1 MSEGKNNTV
10 MLTIIGIATLLIAV
24 VGATFAYFS
33 ATLTGTDSEKEY
45 TVRSATVGT
54 QFNGGADITATGIYP
69 KAEAW
74 GTKTFSIKTTSTK
87 GVSTKYRISLVID
100 DNDTTADATISDGA
114 GHVKRFQANALSYT
128 LTATEDKAATEGTMP
143 TATETK
149 IADPSQD
156 IVFGTATIYGND
168 AQEVTQTYTLS
179 MFFKNTNEDQNAN
192 QGAQFK
198 AHISISEIT
207 PKN

>member
-33 ATLTGTDSEKEY
+33 ATLTGTNDEKEY

-54 QFNGGADITATGIYP
+54 EFNGGTDITATGIYP

-87 GVSTKYRISLVID
+87 GVSTKYRIALVID

-114 GHVKRFQANALSYT
+114 GHIKRFQANALSYT
-128 LTATEDKAATEGTMP
+128 LTAIEANAATKGIMP
-143 TATETK
+143 TATETQ
-149 IADPSQD
+149 IADPSQN
-156 IVFGTATIYGND
+156 IVFGEATIYGND
-168 AQEVTQTYTLS
+168 KTEVTQTYTLS
-179 MFFKNTNEDQNAN
+179 MFFKDTNEDQNAN

-198 AHISISEIT
+198 GHIEIT
-207 PKN
+207 EITQ

>member
-54 QFNGGADITATGIYP
+54 EFNGGDQIAAAGIYP
-69 KAEAW
+69 KEEAW
-74 GTKTFSIKTTSTK
+74 GTKTFSIKTTATK
-87 GVSTKYRISLVID
+87 GVSTKYKITLVID

-128 LTATEDKAATEGTMP
+128 LTATEANASTKGTMP
-143 TATETK
+143 TATETQ
-149 IADPSQD
+149 IADPSTN
-156 IVFGTATIYGND
+156 IVFGDATIYGND

-179 MFFKNTNEDQNAN
+179 MFFKDTGEDQNAN

-198 AHISISEIT
+198 GHIAITEIRQ
-207 PKN
+207 

>member
-54 QFNGGADITATGIYP
+54 EFNGGADITATGIYP

-74 GTKTFSIKTTSTK
+74 GTKTFSIKTTATK
-87 GVSTKYRISLVID
+87 GVSTKYKITLVID
-100 DNDTTADATISDGA
+100 DNDTTEDATISDGA

-128 LTATEDKAATEGTMP
+128 LTATEANAASKGTMP
-143 TATETK
+143 TATETQ
-149 IADPSQD
+149 IADPSKD
-156 IVFGTATIYGND
+156 IVFGDATIYGND
-168 AQEVTQTYTLS
+168 TQEVTQTYTLS
-179 MFFKNTNEDQNAN
+179 MFFKDTDEDQNAN

-198 AHISISEIT
+198 GHIAITEIT
-207 PKN
+207 Q

>member
-33 ATLTGTDSEKEY
+33 ATLTGTNNEKEY

-54 QFNGGADITATGIYP
+54 EFNGGADITATGIYP
-69 KAEAW
+69 KEEAW

-100 DNDTTADATISDGA
+100 DNDTTADTTISDGA

-128 LTATEDKAATEGTMP
+128 LTAIEANAATKGTMP

-149 IADPSQD
+149 IADPSKD
-156 IVFGTATIYGND
+156 IVFGEATIYGND
-168 AQEVTQTYTLS
+168 AVEVTQTYTLS
-179 MFFKNTNEDQNAN
+179 MFFKDTGTDQNAN

-207 PKN
+207 Q

>member
-33 ATLTGTDSEKEY
+33 AQLTGMDKEEVY
-45 TVRSATVGT
+45 TIKSATVGT
-54 QFNGGADITATGIYP
+54 EFNGGAEVTATGIYP

-74 GTKTFSIKTTSTK
+74 GTKEFTVKTTSSK
-87 GVSTKYRISLVID
+87 GVATKYSITLVID
-100 DNDTTADATISDGA
+100 DNDTTADATISDGK
-114 GHVKRFQANALSYT
+114 GLIKRFQANALSYT
-128 LTATEDKAATEGTMP
+128 LTAVEANQDKDGTMP

-149 IADPSQD
+149 IADPSKN
-156 IVFGTATIYGND
+156 IVFGEATIYGND

-179 MFFKNTNEDQNAN
+179 MFFKDTGEDQNAN

-207 PKN
+207 Q

>member
-54 QFNGGADITATGIYP
+54 EFNGGDQIAAAGIYP
-69 KAEAW
+69 KEEAW
-74 GTKTFSIKTTSTK
+74 GTKTFSIKTTATK
-87 GVSTKYRISLVID
+87 GVSTKYKITLVID

-128 LTATEDKAATEGTMP
+128 LTATEANAATEGKMP

-149 IADPSQD
+149 IADPSTD
-156 IVFGTATIYGND
+156 IVFGEATIYGND
-168 AQEVTQTYTLS
+168 KQEVTQTYTLS
-179 MFFKNTNEDQNAN
+179 MFFKDTGEDQNAN

-198 AHISISEIT
+198 GHIAITEIT
-207 PKN
+207 Q

>member
-33 ATLTGTDSEKEY
+33 ATLTGTNNEKEY

-54 QFNGGADITATGIYP
+54 EFNGGTDITATGIYP

-87 GVSTKYRISLVID
+87 GVSTKYRIALVID

-114 GHVKRFQANALSYT
+114 GHIKRFQANALSYT
-128 LTATEDKAATEGTMP
+128 LTAIEANAATKGIMP
-143 TATETK
+143 TATETQ
-149 IADPSQD
+149 IADPSQN
-156 IVFGTATIYGND
+156 IVFGEATIYGND
-168 AQEVTQTYTLS
+168 KTEVTQTYTLS
-179 MFFKNTNEDQNAN
+179 MFFKDTNEDQNAN

-198 AHISISEIT
+198 GHIEIT
-207 PKN
+207 EITQ

>member
-33 ATLTGTDSEKEY
+33 ATLTGTNNEKEY

-54 QFNGGADITATGIYP
+54 EFNGGADITATGIYP
-69 KAEAW
+69 KEEAW

-87 GVSTKYRISLVID
+87 GVSTKYRIALVID
-100 DNDTTADATISDGA
+100 DNDTTADTTISDGA
-114 GHVKRFQANALSYT
+114 GHIKRFQANALSYT
-128 LTATEDKAATEGTMP
+128 LTASEANAATEGIMP
-143 TATETK
+143 TATETQ
-149 IADPSQD
+149 IADPSDD
-156 IVFGTATIYGND
+156 IVFGEATIYGND
-168 AQEVTQTYTLS
+168 AVEVTQTYTLS
-179 MFFKNTNEDQNAN
+179 MFFKDTGTDQNAN

-207 PKN
+207 Q

>member
-33 ATLTGTDSEKEY
+33 ATVTGSDEEY
-45 TVRSATVGT
+45 TVKSATVGT
-54 QFNGGADITATGIYP
+54 EFIGGVQIAAAGIYP
-69 KAEAW
+69 KEEAW

-87 GVSTKYRISLVID
+87 GVATKYKITLVID

-114 GHVKRFQANALSYT
+114 GNVKRFQANALSYT
-128 LTATEDKAATEGTMP
+128 LTATEANAATEGTMP

-149 IADPSQD
+149 IADPSKD
-156 IVFGTATIYGND
+156 IVFGEATIYGND
-168 AQEVTQTYTLS
+168 KQEVTQTYTLS
-179 MFFKNTNEDQNAN
+179 MFFKDTGKDQNAN

-198 AHISISEIT
+198 GHIAITEIT
-207 PKN
+207 Q

>member
-33 ATLTGTDSEKEY
+33 ATLTGISDEKEY

-54 QFNGGADITATGIYP
+54 QFNGGDQIAAAGIYP
-69 KAEAW
+69 KEEAW

-87 GVSTKYRISLVID
+87 GVSTKYKITLVID

-114 GHVKRFQANALSYT
+114 GHVKRFEANALSYT
-128 LTATEDKAATEGTMP
+128 LTATEANAATKGTMP
-143 TATETK
+143 TATETQ
-149 IADPSQD
+149 IADPSKD
-156 IVFGTATIYGND
+156 IVFGEATIYGND
-168 AQEVTQTYTLS
+168 AVEVTQTYTLS
-179 MFFKNTNEDQNAN
+179 MFFKDTGTDQNAN

-207 PKN
+207 Q

>member
-33 ATLTGTDSEKEY
+33 AQLTGSDTEY
-45 TVRSATVGT
+45 TVKSATVGT
-54 QFNGGADITATGIYP
+54 EFNGGADITATGIYP

-87 GVSTKYRISLVID
+87 GVSTKYSITLVID
-100 DNDTTADATISDGA
+100 NNDATSDA
-114 GHVKRFQANALSYT
+114 DLNDGHGKIKRFQPNALSYT
-128 LTATEDKAATEGTMP
+128 LTAREDNAATEGTMP

-149 IADPSQD
+149 IVDPSQN

-179 MFFKNTNEDQNAN
+179 MFFKDTGQDQNAN

-198 AHISISEIT
+198 AHIAISEIIQ
-207 PKN
+207 

>member
-45 TVRSATVGT
+45 IVRSATVGT
-54 QFNGGADITATGIYP
+54 EFNGGEQIAAAEIYP

-74 GTKTFSIKTTSTK
+74 GTKTFSIKTTATK
-87 GVSTKYRISLVID
+87 GVSTKYKITLVID

-128 LTATEDKAATEGTMP
+128 LTATEANAATKGTMP
-143 TATETK
+143 TATETQ
-149 IADPSQD
+149 IADPSKD
-156 IVFGTATIYGND
+156 IVFGDATIYGND
-168 AQEVTQTYTLS
+168 TQEVTQTYTLS
-179 MFFKNTNEDQNAN
+179 MFFKDTGEDQNAN

-198 AHISISEIT
+198 GHIAITEIT
-207 PKN
+207 Q

>member
-33 ATLTGTDSEKEY
+33 AQLTGTDSEKEY

-54 QFNGGADITATGIYP
+54 EFNGGVDLTATGIYP

-74 GTKTFSIKTTSTK
+74 GTKTFSIKTTATK
-87 GVSTKYRISLVID
+87 GVSTKYSITLVID
-100 DNDTTADATISDGA
+100 DNDTTTDATISDGA
-114 GHVKRFQANALSYT
+114 GHIKRFQADALSYT
-128 LTATEDKAATEGTMP
+128 LTATEANAATKGTMP

-149 IADPSQD
+149 ITDPTQN
-156 IVFGTATIYGND
+156 IVFGEATIYGND

-179 MFFKNTNEDQNAN
+179 MFFKDTGEDQNAN

-198 AHISISEIT
+198 AHIAISEIT
-207 PKN
+207 Q

>member
-54 QFNGGADITATGIYP
+54 EFNGGADITATGIYP

-74 GTKTFSIKTTSTK
+74 GTKTFLIKTTATK
-87 GVSTKYRISLVID
+87 GVSTKYKITLVID
-100 DNDTTADATISDGA
+100 DNDTTEDATISDGA

-128 LTATEDKAATEGTMP
+128 LTATEANAASKGTMP
-143 TATETK
+143 TATETQ
-149 IADPSQD
+149 IADPSKD
-156 IVFGTATIYGND
+156 IVFGDATIYGND
-168 AQEVTQTYTLS
+168 TQEVTQTYTLS
-179 MFFKNTNEDQNAN
+179 MFFKDTGEDQNAN

-198 AHISISEIT
+198 GHIAITEIT
-207 PKN
+207 Q

>member
-33 ATLTGTDSEKEY
+33 ATLTGISDEKEY

-69 KAEAW
+69 KEEAW

-87 GVSTKYRISLVID
+87 GVSTKYRIALVID
-100 DNDTTADATISDGA
+100 DNDTTADATISDGH
-114 GHVKRFQANALSYT
+114 GLIKKFQPNALSYT
-128 LTATEDKAATEGTMP
+128 LTAVEANAATKGTMP

-149 IADPSQD
+149 IADPSQN
-156 IVFGTATIYGND
+156 IVFGEATIYGND
-168 AQEVTQTYTLS
+168 SIEVTQTYTLS
-179 MFFKNTNEDQNAN
+179 MFFKDTATDQNAN

-198 AHISISEIT
+198 GHIEIT
-207 PKN
+207 EITQ

>member
-33 ATLTGTDSEKEY
+33 ATLTGTKNEKEY

-69 KAEAW
+69 KEEAW

-100 DNDTTADATISDGA
+100 DNDTTADTTISDGA
-114 GHVKRFQANALSYT
+114 GHIKRFQANALSYT
-128 LTATEDKAATEGTMP
+128 LTASEANAATEGIMP
-143 TATETK
+143 TATETQ
-149 IADPSQD
+149 IADPSKD
-156 IVFGTATIYGND
+156 IVFGEATIYGND
-168 AQEVTQTYTLS
+168 AVEVTQTYTLS
-179 MFFKNTNEDQNAN
+179 MFFKDTGTDQNAN

-198 AHISISEIT
+198 GHIEIT
-207 PKN
+207 EITQ

>member
-33 ATLTGTDSEKEY
+33 ATLTGTNNEKEY

-54 QFNGGADITATGIYP
+54 EFNGGVDITATGIYP
-69 KAEAW
+69 KEEAW
-74 GTKTFSIKTTSTK
+74 GSKTFSIKTTSTK

-100 DNDTTADATISDGA
+100 DNDTTADETISDGA
-114 GHVKRFQANALSYT
+114 GHIKRFQANALSYT
-128 LTATEDKAATEGTMP
+128 LTAIEANAATEGIMP

-149 IADPSQD
+149 IANPSKD
-156 IVFGTATIYGND
+156 IVFGEATIYGN
-168 AQEVTQTYTLS
+168 APQEVTQTYTLS
-179 MFFKNTNEDQNAN
+179 MFFKDTGQDQNAN

-207 PKN
+207 Q

>member
-33 ATLTGTDSEKEY
+33 ATLTGTQDEKEY

-54 QFNGGADITATGIYP
+54 EFDSGADITATGIYP
-69 KAEAW
+69 KEEAW

-87 GVSTKYRISLVID
+87 GVSTKYRITLVID
-100 DNDTTADATISDGA
+100 DNDTTADATISDGH
-114 GHVKRFQANALSYT
+114 GLIKKFQPNALSYT
-128 LTATEDKAATEGTMP
+128 LTAVEKNAATEGRMP
-143 TATETK
+143 TATTETK

-156 IVFGTATIYGND
+156 IVFGEATIYGND
-168 AQEVTQTYTLS
+168 AVEVTQTYTLS
-179 MFFKNTNEDQNAN
+179 MFFKDTRTDQNAN

-207 PKN
+207 Q

>member
-33 ATLTGTDSEKEY
+33 ATVTGSDEEY
-45 TVRSATVGT
+45 TVKSATVGT
-54 QFNGGADITATGIYP
+54 EFIGGVQIAAAGIYP
-69 KAEAW
+69 KEEAW

-87 GVSTKYRISLVID
+87 GVATKYKITLVID

-114 GHVKRFQANALSYT
+114 GNVKRFQANALSYT
-128 LTATEDKAATEGTMP
+128 LTATEANAATEGTMP

-149 IADPSQD
+149 IADPSKN
-156 IVFGTATIYGND
+156 IVFGEATIYGND
-168 AQEVTQTYTLS
+168 KQEVTQTYTLS
-179 MFFKNTNEDQNAN
+179 MFFKDTGKDQNAN

-198 AHISISEIT
+198 GHIAITEIT
-207 PKN
+207 Q

>member
-10 MLTIIGIATLLIAV
+10 LLTIIGIATLLIAV

-33 ATLTGTDSEKEY
+33 ATLTGTNNEKEY

-54 QFNGGADITATGIYP
+54 EFNGGVDITATGIYP
-69 KAEAW
+69 KEEAW

-100 DNDTTADATISDGA
+100 DNDTTADTTISDGA

-128 LTATEDKAATEGTMP
+128 LTAIEANAATKGTMP

-149 IADPSQD
+149 IADPSKD
-156 IVFGTATIYGND
+156 IVFGEATIYGND
-168 AQEVTQTYTLS
+168 AVEVTQTYTLS
-179 MFFKNTNEDQNAN
+179 MFFKDTGTDQNAN

-207 PKN
+207 Q

>member
-33 ATLTGTDSEKEY
+33 ATLTGTNNEKEY

-54 QFNGGADITATGIYP
+54 EFNGGADITATGIYP
-69 KAEAW
+69 KEEAW

-100 DNDTTADATISDGA
+100 DNDTTADTTISDSA
-114 GHVKRFQANALSYT
+114 GHIKRFQANALSYT
-128 LTATEDKAATEGTMP
+128 LTASEANAATEGIMP
-143 TATETK
+143 TATETQ

-156 IVFGTATIYGND
+156 IVFGEATIYGND
-168 AQEVTQTYTLS
+168 AVEVTQTYTLS
-179 MFFKNTNEDQNAN
+179 MFFKDTGTDQNAN

-198 AHISISEIT
+198 AHIAISEIT
-207 PKN
+207 Q

>member
-33 ATLTGTDSEKEY
+33 ATLSGTESEKEY

-54 QFNGGADITATGIYP
+54 QFNGGDQIAAAGIYP

-74 GTKTFSIKTTSTK
+74 GTKTFSIKTTATK
-87 GVSTKYRISLVID
+87 GVSTKYKITLVID
-100 DNDTTADATISDGA
+100 DNDTTADATISDGT
-114 GHVKRFQANALSYT
+114 GHIKRFQENALSYT
-128 LTATEDKAATEGTMP
+128 LTAIEEHAATEGIMP
-143 TATETK
+143 TAPETQ
-149 IADPSQD
+149 IADPSKD
-156 IVFGTATIYGND
+156 IVFGEATIYGND

-179 MFFKNTNEDQNAN
+179 MFFKDTNQDQNAN

-198 AHISISEIT
+198 GHIAITEIT
-207 PKN
+207 Q

>member
-33 ATLTGTDSEKEY
+33 ATLSGTDSEKEY

-54 QFNGGADITATGIYP
+54 EFNGGDQIAAAGIYP
-69 KAEAW
+69 KEEAW
-74 GTKTFSIKTTSTK
+74 GTKTFSIKTTATK
-87 GVSTKYRISLVID
+87 GVSTKYKITLVID

-128 LTATEDKAATEGTMP
+128 LTATEANAASKGTMP
-143 TATETK
+143 TATETQ
-149 IADPSQD
+149 IADPSKD
-156 IVFGTATIYGND
+156 IVFGDATIYGND
-168 AQEVTQTYTLS
+168 TQEVTQTYTLS
-179 MFFKNTNEDQNAN
+179 MFFKDTGEDQNAN

-198 AHISISEIT
+198 GHIAITEIT
-207 PKN
+207 Q

>member
-33 ATLTGTDSEKEY
+33 ATLTGTNDEKEY

-54 QFNGGADITATGIYP
+54 QFNGGDQIAAAGIYP
-69 KAEAW
+69 KEEAW

-87 GVSTKYRISLVID
+87 GVSTKYKITLVID

-128 LTATEDKAATEGTMP
+128 LTATEANAATKGTMP
-143 TATETK
+143 TATETQ
-149 IADPSQD
+149 ITDPSKD
-156 IVFGTATIYGND
+156 IVFGEATIYGND
-168 AQEVTQTYTLS
+168 AVEVTQTYTLS
-179 MFFKNTNEDQNAN
+179 MFFKDTGTDQNAN

-207 PKN
+207 Q

>member
-33 ATLTGTDSEKEY
+33 ATLTGTNNEKEY

-54 QFNGGADITATGIYP
+54 EFNGGVDITATGIYP
-69 KAEAW
+69 KEEAW

-87 GVSTKYRISLVID
+87 GLSTKYRISLVID
-100 DNDTTADATISDGA
+100 DNDTTADTTISDGA

-128 LTATEDKAATEGTMP
+128 LTAIEANAATKGTMP
-143 TATETK
+143 TATETN
-149 IADPSQD
+149 IADSSKD
-156 IVFGTATIYGND
+156 FVFGEATIYGND
-168 AQEVTQTYTLS
+168 AVEVTQTYTLS
-179 MFFKNTNEDQNAN
+179 MFFKDTGTDQNAN

-198 AHISISEIT
+198 AHIAISEIT
-207 PKN
+207 Q

>member
-33 ATLTGTDSEKEY
+33 ATLTGTNNEKEY

-54 QFNGGADITATGIYP
+54 EFNGGVDITATGIYP
-69 KAEAW
+69 KEEAW

-87 GVSTKYRISLVID
+87 GLSTKYRISLVID
-100 DNDTTADATISDGA
+100 DNDTTADTTISDGA

-128 LTATEDKAATEGTMP
+128 LTAIEANAATKGTMP

-149 IADPSQD
+149 IADPSKD
-156 IVFGTATIYGND
+156 IVFGEATIYGND
-168 AQEVTQTYTLS
+168 AVEVTQTYTLS
-179 MFFKNTNEDQNAN
+179 MFFKDTGTDQNAN

-198 AHISISEIT
+198 AHIEISEIT
-207 PKN
+207 Q

>member
-33 ATLTGTDSEKEY
+33 ATLTGTNNEKEY

-54 QFNGGADITATGIYP
+54 EFNGGADITATGIYP
-69 KAEAW
+69 KEEAW

-87 GVSTKYRISLVID
+87 GLSTKYRISLVID
-100 DNDTTADATISDGA
+100 DNDTTADTTISDGA

-128 LTATEDKAATEGTMP
+128 LTAIEANAATKGTMP

-149 IADPSQD
+149 IADPSKD
-156 IVFGTATIYGND
+156 IVFGEATIYGND
-168 AQEVTQTYTLS
+168 AVEVTQTYTLS
-179 MFFKNTNEDQNAN
+179 MFFKDTGTDQNAN

-198 AHISISEIT
+198 AHIAISEIT
-207 PKN
+207 Q

>member
-54 QFNGGADITATGIYP
+54 EFNGGEQIATAGIYP

-74 GTKTFSIKTTSTK
+74 GTKTFSIKTTATK
-87 GVSTKYRISLVID
+87 GVSTKY
-100 DNDTTADATISDGA
+100 
-114 GHVKRFQANALSYT
+114 
-128 LTATEDKAATEGTMP
+128 
-143 TATETK
+143 K
-149 IADPSQD
+149 IIQL
-156 IVFGTATIYGND
+156 
-168 AQEVTQTYTLS
+168 QTQLYLMVLDMLRDSKQTHY
-179 MFFKNTNEDQNAN
+179 
-192 QGAQFK
+192 
-198 AHISISEIT
+198 HIH
-207 PKN
+207 

>member
-33 ATLTGTDSEKEY
+33 ATLTGTKDEKEY

-54 QFNGGADITATGIYP
+54 QFNGGADITATEIYP
-69 KAEAW
+69 KEEAW

-87 GVSTKYRISLVID
+87 GVSTKYRITLVID
-100 DNDTTADATISDGA
+100 DNDTTADTTISDGA

-128 LTATEDKAATEGTMP
+128 LTAIEANAATKGTMP
-143 TATETK
+143 TATETQ

-156 IVFGTATIYGND
+156 IVFGEATIYGND
-168 AQEVTQTYTLS
+168 SIEVTQTYTLS
-179 MFFKNTNEDQNAN
+179 MFFKDTGIDQNAN

-207 PKN
+207 Q

>member
-33 ATLTGTDSEKEY
+33 ATLTGTNNEKEY

-54 QFNGGADITATGIYP
+54 EFNGGADITATGIYP
-69 KAEAW
+69 KEEAW

-100 DNDTTADATISDGA
+100 DNDTTADETISDGA
-114 GHVKRFQANALSYT
+114 GHIKRFQANALSYT
-128 LTATEDKAATEGTMP
+128 LTAIEANAATEGTMP
-143 TATETK
+143 TATETQ
-149 IADPSQD
+149 IADPSDD
-156 IVFGTATIYGND
+156 IVFGEATIYGND
-168 AQEVTQTYTLS
+168 AVEVTQTYTLS
-179 MFFKNTNEDQNAN
+179 MFFKDTGTDQNAN

-207 PKN
+207 Q

>member
-33 ATLTGTDSEKEY
+33 ATLTGTNNEKEY

-69 KAEAW
+69 KEEAW

-100 DNDTTADATISDGA
+100 DNDTTADTTISDGA
-114 GHVKRFQANALSYT
+114 GHIKRFQANALSYT
-128 LTATEDKAATEGTMP
+128 LTAIEANAATKGTMP
-143 TATETK
+143 TATETQ

-156 IVFGTATIYGND
+156 IVFGEATIYGND
-168 AQEVTQTYTLS
+168 AVEVTQTYTLS
-179 MFFKNTNEDQNAN
+179 MFFKDTGTDQNAN

-207 PKN
+207 Q

>member
-33 ATLTGTDSEKEY
+33 ATLTGISDEKEY

-87 GVSTKYRISLVID
+87 GVSTKYRITLVID
-100 DNDTTADATISDGA
+100 DNDTTADETISDGA
-114 GHVKRFQANALSYT
+114 GHIKRFQANALSYT
-128 LTATEDKAATEGTMP
+128 LTAIEANAATKGTMP
-143 TATETK
+143 TATETQ
-149 IADPSQD
+149 IANPSKD
-156 IVFGTATIYGND
+156 IVFGEATIYGND
-168 AQEVTQTYTLS
+168 AVEVTQTYTLS
-179 MFFKNTNEDQNAN
+179 MFFKDTGTDQNAN
-192 QGAQFK
+192 QCAQFK

-207 PKN
+207 Q

>member
-33 ATLTGTDSEKEY
+33 ATLTGTENEKEY

-54 QFNGGADITATGIYP
+54 QFNGGPDITATGIYP
-69 KAEAW
+69 KEEAW

-100 DNDTTADATISDGA
+100 DNDTTADTTISDGA
-114 GHVKRFQANALSYT
+114 GHIKRFQANALSYT
-128 LTATEDKAATEGTMP
+128 LTASEANAATEGIMP
-143 TATETK
+143 TATETQ

-156 IVFGTATIYGND
+156 IVFGEATIYGND
-168 AQEVTQTYTLS
+168 AVEVTQTYTLS
-179 MFFKNTNEDQNAN
+179 MFFKDTGTDQNAN

-207 PKN
+207 Q

>member
-33 ATLTGTDSEKEY
+33 ATLTGTNNEKEY

-54 QFNGGADITATGIYP
+54 EFNGGADITATGIYP
-69 KAEAW
+69 KEEAW

-87 GVSTKYRISLVID
+87 GVSTKYRITLVID
-100 DNDTTADATISDGA
+100 DNDTTADTTISDGA
-114 GHVKRFQANALSYT
+114 GHIKRFQANALSYT
-128 LTATEDKAATEGTMP
+128 LTASEANAATEGIMP
-143 TATETK
+143 TATETQ
-149 IADPSQD
+149 IANPSQD
-156 IVFGTATIYGND
+156 IVFGEATIYGND
-168 AQEVTQTYTLS
+168 AVEVTQTYTLS
-179 MFFKNTNEDQNAN
+179 MFFKDTGTDQNAN

-207 PKN
+207 Q

>member
-33 ATLTGTDSEKEY
+33 ATLTGTNNEKEY

-54 QFNGGADITATGIYP
+54 EFNGGADITATGIYP
-69 KAEAW
+69 KEEAW

-87 GVSTKYRISLVID
+87 GVSTKYRITLVID
-100 DNDTTADATISDGA
+100 NNDTTADTTISDGA
-114 GHVKRFQANALSYT
+114 GHIKRFQANALSYT
-128 LTATEDKAATEGTMP
+128 LTASEANAATEGIMP
-143 TATETK
+143 TATETQ
-149 IADPSQD
+149 IANPSQD
-156 IVFGTATIYGND
+156 IVFGEATIYGND
-168 AQEVTQTYTLS
+168 AVEVTQTYTLS
-179 MFFKNTNEDQNAN
+179 MFFKDTGTDQNAN

-207 PKN
+207 Q

>member
-33 ATLTGTDSEKEY
+33 ATLTGTDNEQEY

-54 QFNGGADITATGIYP
+54 QFNGGVDITATGIYP
-69 KAEAW
+69 KEEAW
-74 GTKTFSIKTTSTK
+74 GSKTFSIKTTSTK

-100 DNDTTADATISDGA
+100 DNDTTADETISDGA
-114 GHVKRFQANALSYT
+114 GHIKRFQANALSYT
-128 LTATEDKAATEGTMP
+128 LTAIEANAATEGIMP

-149 IADPSQD
+149 IANPSKD
-156 IVFGTATIYGND
+156 IVFGEATIYGN
-168 AQEVTQTYTLS
+168 APQEVTQTYTLS
-179 MFFKNTNEDQNAN
+179 MFFKDTGTDQNAN

-198 AHISISEIT
+198 GHIAITEIT
-207 PKN
+207 Q

>member
-33 ATLTGTDSEKEY
+33 ATLTGTNNEKEY

-54 QFNGGADITATGIYP
+54 EFNGGADITATGIYP
-69 KAEAW
+69 KEEAW

-87 GVSTKYRISLVID
+87 GVSTKYRITLVID
-100 DNDTTADATISDGA
+100 DNDTTADTTISDGA
-114 GHVKRFQANALSYT
+114 GHIKRFQANALSYT
-128 LTATEDKAATEGTMP
+128 LTASEANAATEGIMP
-143 TATETK
+143 TATETQ
-149 IADPSQD
+149 IADPSDD
-156 IVFGTATIYGND
+156 IVFGEATIYGND
-168 AQEVTQTYTLS
+168 AVEVTQTYTLS
-179 MFFKNTNEDQNAN
+179 MFFKDTGTDQNAN

-207 PKN
+207 Q